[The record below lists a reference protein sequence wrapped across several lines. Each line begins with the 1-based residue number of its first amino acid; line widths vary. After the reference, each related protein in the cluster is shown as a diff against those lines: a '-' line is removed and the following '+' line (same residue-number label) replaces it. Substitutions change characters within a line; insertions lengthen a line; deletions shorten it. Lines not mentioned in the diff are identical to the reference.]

1 MEAAISDVAML
12 LQEAVLFPE
21 SITTE
26 QQSLVLV
33 KRLLAISVSCI
44 TYMRGL
50 FPESSYGTRYLDD
63 LCLKILREDKSC
75 LGSLQIVKW
84 IQGCFDALEKQY
96 IYTNPECQLPLV
108 KDGSWNLPG
117 QQESSAVFN
126 HGEFVAGLCSKDVK
140 QASRLLLRTLYLLMQ
155 DLGPLPNDITLSM
168 KLLYYNDV
176 TPKDYQP
183 PGFKEDGSPGDLLF
197 AGDPVN
203 LKVGSVS
210 TNFHFIKVR
219 VTTEKKRVRKAD
231 SNLIQ
236 KNGPTEISHQGLDCE
251 EEEEEEETT
260 MNHCCPVR
268 ADSIE
273 HEGDKSDTHP
283 GRKTEASSSCLEDT
297 GSEKKRGIKEMDGM
311 PCSRAC
317 QELARWNRTSFDIH
331 VLINLLNLAFS
342 QEEVIGP
349 EKKRKK
355 TSKEGEPVLVY
366 RDHRL
371 FNCCD
376 VDVLNLPSHSQ
387 FTLDRKTK
395 LHVPVVRSSAGM
407 QKTLQLGDIDCIW
420 VTLIATALLKLPY
433 P

>member
-1 MEAAISDVAML
+1 
-12 LQEAVLFPE
+12 LFPE

-96 IYTNPECQLPLV
+96 V
-108 KDGSWNLPG
+108 NLG
-117 QQESSAVFN
+117 FYALSSNATVTEMYQFKFKYKKKVPQMDISSN
-126 HGEFVAGLCSKDVK
+126 HGELVAGLCGKDVK

-197 AGDPVN
+197 AGDPIS

-210 TNFHFIKVR
+210 TDFHFMKVR

-236 KNGPTEISHQGLDCE
+236 TNAPTEISHQGLDCE

-260 MNHCCPVR
+260 
-268 ADSIE
+268 
-273 HEGDKSDTHP
+273 K
-283 GRKTEASSSCLEDT
+283 
-297 GSEKKRGIKEMDGM
+297 
-311 PCSRAC
+311 
-317 QELARWNRTSFDIH
+317 
-331 VLINLLNLAFS
+331 INLLNLAFS

-349 EKKRKK
+349 EKKRKV
-355 TSKEGEPVLVY
+355 SEPE
-366 RDHRL
+366 
-371 FNCCD
+371 
-376 VDVLNLPSHSQ
+376 
-387 FTLDRKTK
+387 
-395 LHVPVVRSSAGM
+395 
-407 QKTLQLGDIDCIW
+407 
-420 VTLIATALLKLPY
+420 KLPLNGRK
-433 P
+433 

>member
-1 MEAAISDVAML
+1 MAAQQL
-12 LQEAVLFPE
+12 LRQKKKRSKEAVLFPE
-21 SITTE
+21 NITTE

-33 KRLLAISVSCI
+33 KRLLAVSVSCI

-96 IYTNPECQLPLV
+96 LHVAVLATVTELYQFKFKYKKKVPQMDI
-108 KDGSWNLPG
+108 
-117 QQESSAVFN
+117 SSN
-126 HGEFVAGLCSKDVK
+126 HREFVTGLCSEDVK

-155 DLGPLPNDITLSM
+155 DLGPLPNDITLTM

-197 AGDPVN
+197 NGDPVN
-203 LKVGSVS
+203 LRVGSVS
-210 TNFHFIKVR
+210 TDFHLMKVR
-219 VTTEKKRVRKAD
+219 VTTDKKRVRKAD

-251 EEEEEEETT
+251 EEEEEESTKS
-260 MNHCCPVR
+260 HSPPVR
-268 ADSIE
+268 ADSSE

-283 GRKTEASSSCLEDT
+283 GRKMEASFCLEDK
-297 GSEKKRGIKEMDGM
+297 GRKRKMEIKETDRM

-317 QELARWNRTSFDIH
+317 QQASHVQKCHDRRRLKDETCHVQSNRKAFFCGNVIILNFCRREKKQQGLSLSVYQERLYLMRSSQNIFPSKPAEATQTQAMKRERFRDELASPSCELRPCW
-331 VLINLLNLAFS
+331 
-342 QEEVIGP
+342 EE
-349 EKKRKK
+349 
-355 TSKEGEPVLVY
+355 
-366 RDHRL
+366 
-371 FNCCD
+371 
-376 VDVLNLPSHSQ
+376 
-387 FTLDRKTK
+387 
-395 LHVPVVRSSAGM
+395 
-407 QKTLQLGDIDCIW
+407 
-420 VTLIATALLKLPY
+420 
-433 P
+433 

>member
-1 MEAAISDVAML
+1 
-12 LQEAVLFPE
+12 LFPE

-96 IYTNPECQLPLV
+96 VSGFFSLFLTVTEMYQFKFKYKKKVPQMDI
-108 KDGSWNLPG
+108 
-117 QQESSAVFN
+117 SSN
-126 HGEFVAGLCSKDVK
+126 HREFVAELSSKDVK

-155 DLGPLPNDITLSM
+155 DLGPLPSDITLTM

-197 AGDPVN
+197 AGDPIN
-203 LKVGSVS
+203 LRVGSVS
-210 TNFHFIKVR
+210 TDFHLMKVR

-231 SNLIQ
+231 SNLLQ

-251 EEEEEEETT
+251 EEEEEE
-260 MNHCCPVR
+260 
-268 ADSIE
+268 S
-273 HEGDKSDTHP
+273 
-283 GRKTEASSSCLEDT
+283 TE
-297 GSEKKRGIKEMDGM
+297 
-311 PCSRAC
+311 
-317 QELARWNRTSFDIH
+317 
-331 VLINLLNLAFS
+331 INLLNLAFS
-342 QEEVIGP
+342 QEEAIGP
-349 EKKRKK
+349 EKKRKV
-355 TSKEGEPVLVY
+355 SEPE
-366 RDHRL
+366 
-371 FNCCD
+371 
-376 VDVLNLPSHSQ
+376 
-387 FTLDRKTK
+387 
-395 LHVPVVRSSAGM
+395 
-407 QKTLQLGDIDCIW
+407 
-420 VTLIATALLKLPY
+420 KLPLNGRK
-433 P
+433 

>member
-1 MEAAISDVAML
+1 
-12 LQEAVLFPE
+12 LFPE

-33 KRLLAISVSCI
+33 KRLLAISMSCI

-96 IYTNPECQLPLV
+96 VSVFFHFFITEMYQFKFKYKKKVPQM
-108 KDGSWNLPG
+108 DI
-117 QQESSAVFN
+117 SSN
-126 HGEFVAGLCSKDVK
+126 HREFVTGLCSKDVK

-183 PGFKEDGSPGDLLF
+183 PGFKEDGSPGDMLF
-197 AGDPVN
+197 AGDPIN
-203 LKVGSVS
+203 LRVGSVS
-210 TNFHFIKVR
+210 TDFHLMKVR

-251 EEEEEEETT
+251 EDEEEEESTK
-260 MNHCCPVR
+260 V
-268 ADSIE
+268 
-273 HEGDKSDTHP
+273 
-283 GRKTEASSSCLEDT
+283 
-297 GSEKKRGIKEMDGM
+297 
-311 PCSRAC
+311 
-317 QELARWNRTSFDIH
+317 
-331 VLINLLNLAFS
+331 NLLNLAFS
-342 QEEVIGP
+342 QEEVVGP
-349 EKKRKK
+349 KKKRKV
-355 TSKEGEPVLVY
+355 SEPE
-366 RDHRL
+366 
-371 FNCCD
+371 
-376 VDVLNLPSHSQ
+376 
-387 FTLDRKTK
+387 
-395 LHVPVVRSSAGM
+395 
-407 QKTLQLGDIDCIW
+407 
-420 VTLIATALLKLPY
+420 KLPLNGRK
-433 P
+433 